1 MTRVRL
7 ALGLI
12 VAAIAAV
19 VAVTLAHP
27 PSPPSAGGS
36 GGAGIF
42 PASERPAAP
51 NFTGI
56 DAWINSASLSLSQ
69 LRGTVVLVDFWTFSC
84 VNCVRTVPHLRQ
96 LDSDY
101 GGQGFRIVGVHSP
114 EFDFEKRVNNV
125 RAAVQRLGVTWPVA
139 VDSRMATWR
148 AFNNRYWPAEYL
160 IDQQGRIAYTNF
172 GEGRYQETSA
182 AIASLLSTH
191 PASPPAATELP
202 SDITGELY
210 AGSERGTLADDETYG
225 GVGQARTYPDTGPP
239 HARDEIQV
247 TGTWTDHGQYLSA
260 VTAGHVRLEFHA
272 DSVYVVAGG
281 GGRSVAVGVSLDG
294 APVAP
299 AVAGTAL
306 SNSAAVVS
314 AQDLY
319 PLLTGV
325 SAGHH
330 LIDLAVPAGFQL
342 YTFTFG

>member
-1 MTRVRL
+1 MTRFRV
-7 ALGLI
+7 ALGVI

-19 VAVTLAHP
+19 VAITLVRP
-27 PSPPSAGGS
+27 PSPPSATS
-36 GGAGIF
+36 ATAGAVVA
-42 PASERPAAP
+42 ASERPKAP
-51 NFTGI
+51 DFTGI
-56 DAWINSASLSLSQ
+56 DAWINSPPLSLPA
-69 LRGTVVLVDFWTFSC
+69 LRGRVVLIDFWTFSC
-84 VNCVRTVPHLRQ
+84 VNCVRTIPHLRQ

-101 GGQGFRIVGVHSP
+101 RGQGLRIVGVHSP

-125 RAAVQRLGVTWPVA
+125 RAAVQRLGVTWAVA
-139 VDSRMATWR
+139 VDSRMATWN

-225 GVGQARTYPDTGPP
+225 GVGQPRQYADTGPP

-260 VTAGHVRLEFHA
+260 VTAGHVRLEFHG
-272 DSVYVVAGG
+272 DSAYVVAGG
-281 GGRSVAVGVSLDG
+281 GGRSASVTVTLDG
-294 APVAP
+294 APVVP
-299 AVAGTAL
+299 AVAGPAL
-306 SNSAAVVS
+306 RDSALVVS
-314 AQDLY
+314 TQDLY

-325 SAGHH
+325 SPGYH